1 MLPKW
6 ISIPFR
12 EKWQR
17 GKFHVSGSQSQR
29 QACNGIFPWGFGN
42 MLKIC
47 YQKNIP
53 KPSLCFL
60 SGAKASKKRHYQKK
74 SLSQSFEIQVEL
86 IGSDL
91 DFFMSFQKSWQQQL
105 SWREIKRKC
114 AVPNVFYQS
123 PDCNAS
129 TAAPKSKAPTFCSH
143 HEDLD
148 LDILDHVCRCTAYKP
163 SSLHASQEK
172 EWKWKPKNGGPRHV
186 DLWHDVSQ
194 TFSCLHQ
201 IHSNYVKSSDRIKP
215 PRQKLRTSKDTS
227 SLTKFHPPCAWRS

>member
-1 MLPKW
+1 MKHAENLLPKKHPQT
-6 ISIPFR
+6 IFVFF
-12 EKWQR
+12 KW
-17 GKFHVSGSQSQR
+17 GQS
-29 QACNGIFPWGFGN
+29 
-42 MLKIC
+42 L
-47 YQKNIP
+47 QKVT
-53 KPSLCFL
+53 L
-60 SGAKASKKRHYQKK
+60 QKK

-105 SWREIKRKC
+105 SWRQIKRKC

-201 IHSNYVKSSDRIKP
+201 IHSNYVKSIDLIKP
-215 PRQKLRTSKDTS
+215 PRQKLRTSSQT
-227 SLTKFHPPCAWRS
+227 PPA